1 MYLTRVMIDT
11 SKRMTMRALA
21 SPSIFHGAAESS
33 FEGERKRRLWRIDNL
48 NGNYYMLL
56 LSEDRPELSGFCEQ
70 FSSENKWETVD
81 YDKLLRNITA
91 GDIKQFRLTANP
103 TISVCDEKGKRGKVL
118 AHITA
123 EHQKQWLIEKGKSNG
138 FILNDD
144 SFDIVQCKW
153 KRFYK
158 SGSKAITLLS
168 VTYEGILEI
177 TDAELFR
184 NALTKGI
191 GRGRAYGMGLMTIMK
206 VKSE

>member
-11 SKRMTMRALA
+11 SKRMTMKALA
-21 SPSIFHGAAESS
+21 SPSIFHGAAERA

-70 FSSENKWETVD
+70 FSPENKWETVD

-91 GDIKQFRLTANP
+91 GDIKRFRLTANP
-103 TISVCDEKGKRGKVL
+103 TVSVCDEKGKRGKVL

-123 EHQKQWLIEKGKSNG
+123 EHQKKWLIEKGKSNG

-184 NALTKGI
+184 NALTNGI
-191 GRGRAYGMGLMTIMK
+191 GRGKAYGMGLMTIMK
-206 VKSE
+206 VQSE